1 MRTLLLVI
9 GLAVFGVSCVPPTP
23 PPPPQNGRLPD
34 SALTDVSPECRIATE
49 IVGPLSQ
56 MLVDA
61 RAQGVALAP
70 ERTSNSIVVPPRLE
84 SCYRSFEMQQWWR
97 DYYCSIGNCG
107 LAAVPGT
114 SRHGWGKAVD
124 FEQDGHELFF
134 SSSGYAWLKA
144 NAWKYGFRH
153 PDWAEPGQSSAEPW
167 HWEAG

>member
-1 MRTLLLVI
+1 MRTMLLAV
-9 GLAVFGVSCVPPTP
+9 GLAVFAAACVPPAP

-70 ERTSNSIVVPPRLE
+70 ERTSNSIVAPPRLE

-97 DYYCSIGNCG
+97 DYYCYFGQCG
-107 LAAVPGT
+107 FAAVPGT
-114 SRHGWGKAVD
+114 SIHGWGRAVD
-124 FEQDGHELFF
+124 FEDQLGEMKFD
-134 SSSGYAWLKA
+134 SPGYAWLTA
-144 NAWKYGFRH
+144 NASRYGFFH
-153 PDWAEPGQSSAEPW
+153 PSWADEGQANPEPW
-167 HWEAG
+167 HWESH